1 MGFLRPDCVA
11 KSCGVRRRAFPSG
24 AESRGVVSL
33 SFRSWSISR
42 VLVAAPPPEPLRPRV
57 STINLPEAAPY
68 ATKTSMLRKAIPHL
82 YLLLH
87 PHSPGAENPTYLKEP
102 TDKVLFGVGVG
113 GTFLGLVA
121 VTSGLYSMSYG
132 INKTP

>member
-1 MGFLRPDCVA
+1 MVDLACACCGTAPRTA
-11 KSCGVRRRAFPSG
+11 KTP
-24 AESRGVVSL
+24 
-33 SFRSWSISR
+33 
-42 VLVAAPPPEPLRPRV
+42 V

-68 ATKTSMLRKAIPHL
+68 ATKTSMLRKAISHL
-82 YLLLH
+82 HLLLH